1 MRRRLKEILLQG
13 GYTMIIPKDML
24 LQSCE
29 GFEVVMSEKIN
40 TPLLICPVEL
50 YQQIQKRLM
59 LNEELEENE

>member
-1 MRRRLKEILLQG
+1 MRRRLREILLQG
-13 GYTMIIPKDML
+13 DYTMIIPNDML

-50 YQQIQKRLM
+50 YQEVQKQLKLR
-59 LNEELEENE
+59 ELEENEN